1 MITKY
6 HNEICEI
13 CLERIEKVEN
23 SNPESW
29 ICNGC
34 GSLYSIMKGVSCL
47 VPSSGSLKDWPEMQE
62 AMDDAIYNMFPNLGK
77 EHD

>member
-1 MITKY
+1 
-6 HNEICEI
+6 
-13 CLERIEKVEN
+13 
-23 SNPESW
+23 
-29 ICNGC
+29 
-34 GSLYSIMKGVSCL
+34 MKGVSCL